1 MSVTSN
7 EVRKNL
13 KQQQDEEEQSNYSF
27 RLGYLQ
33 LQYLQIKCFIF
44 KWFAHQWRGRRGKA
58 ILEPVV
64 CILCQKRILNQ
75 LFFEKKV
82 FKQETS
88 ESFD

>member
-33 LQYLQIKCFIF
+33 LQYFQMKCFIC
-44 KWFAHQWRGRRGKA
+44 KITHPSIESGA
-58 ILEPVV
+58 I
-64 CILCQKRILNQ
+64 
-75 LFFEKKV
+75 EKLY
-82 FKQETS
+82 
-88 ESFD
+88 

>member
-33 LQYLQIKCFIF
+33 LQYLQIKCFTF
-44 KWFAHQWRGRRGKA
+44 KIVRPSMESYIRASSMYFASKRNSGPA
-58 ILEPVV
+58 ICL
-64 CILCQKRILNQ
+64 RNM
-75 LFFEKKV
+75 
-82 FKQETS
+82 FKQGTS
-88 ESFD
+88 EKFD

>member
-33 LQYLQIKCFIF
+33 LQYLQIKS
-44 KWFAHQWRGRRGKA
+44 
-58 ILEPVV
+58 ILR
-64 CILCQKRILNQ
+64 QKGILNQ
-75 LFFEKKV
+75 LFDWFQIDLKWPKEPFRLIPNILVHFEIL
-82 FKQETS
+82 S
-88 ESFD
+88 